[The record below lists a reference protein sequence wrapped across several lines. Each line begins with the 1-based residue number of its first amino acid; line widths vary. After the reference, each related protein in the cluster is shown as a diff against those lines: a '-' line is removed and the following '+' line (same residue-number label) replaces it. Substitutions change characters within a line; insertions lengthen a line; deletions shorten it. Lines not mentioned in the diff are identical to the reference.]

1 MRPMPELE
9 IINVPVDE
17 LVPYAQN
24 AKLHPHEQV
33 DQIAESIRRFGNC
46 DPIAVWH
53 NDEGEMEI
61 VEGHGRVMALKA
73 LGIAEAPAIF
83 LDHLSDQQRRAYAL
97 IHNKLT
103 MSSGFDY
110 EMLMQELS
118 EIADVEL
125 ETYGFDLESEMV
137 DVDSLFD
144 EEKPENETKKD
155 KFITVTCPHCGHDNE
170 LPT

>member
-9 IINVPVDE
+9 IRNVPVDE

-73 LGIAEAPAIF
+73 LKIAEAPAIF
-83 LDHLSDQQRRAYAL
+83 LDHLSDQLVMVAATQIVAKLCYEVLILPLTEQVAKRVNAY
-97 IHNKLT
+97 
-103 MSSGFDY
+103 
-110 EMLMQELS
+110 E
-118 EIADVEL
+118 AD
-125 ETYGFDLESEMV
+125 
-137 DVDSLFD
+137 
-144 EEKPENETKKD
+144 
-155 KFITVTCPHCGHDNE
+155 
-170 LPT
+170 